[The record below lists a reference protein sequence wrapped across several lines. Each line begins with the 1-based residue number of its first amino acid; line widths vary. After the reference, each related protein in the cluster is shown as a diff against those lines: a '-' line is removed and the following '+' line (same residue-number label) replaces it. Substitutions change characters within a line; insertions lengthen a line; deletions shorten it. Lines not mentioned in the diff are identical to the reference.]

1 MEPPRVISRQE
12 ETGMEVH
19 PAVTEEDP
27 CSSLWDFGDL
37 LDFTIDGHFSLSL
50 DTDQLPSPPSPPP
63 LPPTIT
69 MTTTEVLEFSQEDQD
84 QDQDPSPG
92 KIRKRD
98 PRLTCTNYLAGR
110 IPCACPE
117 MDEKLEMEGS
127 LRGKKRPRTVRAS
140 SRTAR
145 CQVPECEADISELKG
160 YHRRHRVCLRCANA
174 TAVLLDGETKRYCQQ
189 CGKFHILSDFDEG
202 KRSCRRKLERHNNR
216 RRRKPADSGVA
227 DDKEPQGVTQIED
240 GPCDDEVGKD
250 GLCLSSPIAETEA
263 FLESEDGQVTTSAPD
278 SQNIHGDASFT
289 ASGETQTDGGKD
301 NSKCSLSLLYD
312 NKNAYSSM
320 CPTGRISF
328 KLYDW
333 NPAEFPRRL
342 RHQIFQWLANMPVE
356 LEGYI
361 RPGCTILTVFIA
373 MPKFMWVKLF
383 EDPASHLHDFLVAPG
398 RMLSGR
404 GTILVFINDMIF
416 RVMKGGTSVMKLKV
430 EAQAPRLHYVHPI
443 CFEAGKPMEFV
454 ACGSNLLQ
462 SKFRFLV
469 SFAGKYL
476 AHDYCVTSLHGQ
488 NKGDTASNFNH
499 QLYKIHVPQTEP
511 DLCGPA
517 FVEVENES
525 GLSNFIPILIG
536 DKEICAEMKILQQRF
551 DAAIGRMSDSCE
563 VSALRQS
570 KFSEFLLDVAWLLK
584 EPASEKFQQ
593 FITASQIQRFNS
605 LLSFLICNDST
616 TILEKLLQKL
626 KILISNMEFNSMVN
640 GTYDAD
646 LSLLQ
651 KYMDNARDILRKKH
665 KKSESSM
672 QSGSVPNGDCFSQS
686 CFQDN
691 VISVPINRKDME
703 IIANDKLA
711 VETCSASTCTSET
724 VPLLNK
730 EVVMNVNPIKEWP
743 RKSCGRFVSGT
754 IFSSRPSF
762 FVIGFAAVCLGMCA
776 VLLHPHKVSEFAV
789 SIRSKKRCSKLSC
802 ECAQSDGSLISE
814 F

>member
-1 MEPPRVISRQE
+1 MEPPRV
-12 ETGMEVH
+12 MEVH
-19 PAVTEEDP
+19 PAMTEEDP
-27 CSSLWDFGDL
+27 TSALWDFGDL
-37 LDFTIDGHFSLSL
+37 LDFTVDGHFSMSL
-50 DTDQLPSPPSPPP
+50 DPDQLPSPPPQPPP
-63 LPPTIT
+63 PIIDQSFD
-69 MTTTEVLEFSQEDQD
+69 FSQEDSQVD
-84 QDQDPSPG
+84 TDPPGPSSG

-127 LRGKKRPRTVRAS
+127 LRGKKRSRTVRVS
-140 SRTAR
+140 TRTAR

-174 TAVLLDGETKRYCQQ
+174 SEVFLDGDTKRYCQQ

-216 RRRKPADSGVA
+216 RRRKPADSGIA
-227 DDKEPQGVTQIED
+227 DEKEPQGSLQTED
-240 GPCDDEVGKD
+240 GPCDDETGKD
-250 GLCLSSPIAETEA
+250 SLCLSSPIAETEA
-263 FLESEDGQVTTSAPD
+263 FLESEDGQVTNLCSALD

-289 ASGETQTDGGKD
+289 ASGETQMDGGKD
-301 NSKCSLSLLYD
+301 NSKCSVSQLYD

-361 RPGCTILTVFIA
+361 RPGCTILTVFIT
-373 MPKFMWVKLF
+373 MPKFMWAKLF
-383 EDPASHLHDFLVAPG
+383 EDPASYLLDFVAPG
-398 RMLSGR
+398 RMLSGK
-404 GTILVFINDMIF
+404 GIILVFMNDMIF
-416 RVMKGGTSVMKLKV
+416 RVMKGGTSVMRLKV
-430 EAQAPRLHYVHPI
+430 EVQAPRLHYVHPI

-454 ACGSNLLQ
+454 ACGSNLIQ

-476 AHDYCVTSLHGQ
+476 AHDYCVASKHGQ
-488 NKGDTASNFNH
+488 TEGDTASSFNH
-499 QLYKIHVPQTEP
+499 QLYKICIPQTEP

-536 DKEICAEMKILQQRF
+536 DKEICAEMEILQQRF
-551 DAAIGRMSDSCE
+551 DASPFLKESESVAIGPMSDSCE

-570 KFSEFLLDVAWLLK
+570 TFSEFLLDVAWLIK
-584 EPASEKFQQ
+584 EPASENFQQ

-605 LLSFLICNDST
+605 LLSFLMCNDST

-626 KILISNMEFNSMVN
+626 KIVISNMEFNSVAK
-640 GTYDAD
+640 GTFDAD

-651 KYMDNARDILRKKH
+651 KYLDNARAILCKKH

-672 QSGSVPNGDCFSQS
+672 QSGAEPKGDHFSES
-686 CFQDN
+686 RFQEN
-691 VISVPINRKDME
+691 VLLVPINRKDME
-703 IIANDKLA
+703 IITNDKLG
-711 VETCSASTCTSET
+711 VEICSTSTCKSET
-724 VPLLNK
+724 VPLLNR
-730 EVVMNVNPIKEWP
+730 EVVMNVDPAWP
-743 RKSCGRFVSGT
+743 RKSCGR
-754 IFSSRPSF
+754 IFSGASLGSRPGI

-776 VLLHPHKVSEFAV
+776 VLLHPHKGADMEVTSLAGSQPLVVFGQMDYQPT
-789 SIRSKKRCSKLSC
+789 IRY
-802 ECAQSDGSLISE
+802 G
-814 F
+814 